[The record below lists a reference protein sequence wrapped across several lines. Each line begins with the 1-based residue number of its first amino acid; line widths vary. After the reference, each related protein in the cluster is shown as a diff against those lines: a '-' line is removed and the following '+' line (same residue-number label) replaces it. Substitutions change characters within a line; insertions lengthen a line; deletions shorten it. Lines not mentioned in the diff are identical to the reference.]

1 MHDVSLFNV
10 SCALSNLSFKTNF
23 LSGSSSPVTQCWLSM
38 CKVLGSVASTIRK
51 KKKKNPLFY
60 KKGKCL
66 GSLVLPIQD
75 YQPRLPLFL
84 PELTLLVEKTHF
96 HLLLY
101 SQRPLQSFG
110 CQFLALGTRFSSGF
124 SMPLNNHIWRKVKLL
139 LISNYRLIWRSLTS
153 VWIYYENLGT

>member
-1 MHDVSLFNV
+1 MSLFNV

-23 LSGSSSPVTQCWLSM
+23 LSGSSGPVAQCWLSM

-51 KKKKNPLFY
+51 KKKK
-60 KKGKCL
+60 KKEK
-66 GSLVLPIQD
+66 SSVLQKGQVPWKFGTA
-75 YQPRLPLFL
+75 YSRLPRLLRFL

-101 SQRPLQSFG
+101 SQRPLQ
-110 CQFLALGTRFSSGF
+110 FLALGTGFSSGF

-139 LISNYRLIWRSLTS
+139 LISNYRLI
-153 VWIYYENLGT
+153 